1 MSNKKER
8 KKERKKARKKERKK
22 DTVTSFKRPKWPI
35 RLNKRFHRK
44 CCLVF
49 ENKKTKQNKINVTK

>member
-35 RLNKRFHRK
+35 RPNRRLHLRR
-44 CCLVF
+44 CLVF
-49 ENKKTKQNKINVTK
+49 ENKKLK